1 MSQRPKIA
9 LYWCSSCGGCEE
21 SVLDL
26 SDGLLGLSDT
36 LDIVFWPVAMDA
48 KVRDVDSLHEGELS
62 ACLINGSVR
71 TDEQVHMAK
80 LLRAKSKV
88 LIAHGSCACFGGVY
102 ALANLY
108 PRDEVLSRSFREVS
122 TVRNPGNIL
131 PANPFSGYADEVPLG
146 DFHDRVKTMDQ
157 VVDVDYYLPG
167 CPPTPELVE
176 KALMMIVK
184 SDLPPKGMVLAD
196 TKALC
201 HSCPRRDTKPERLEF
216 MRFKR
221 LFETEWDPSICFLD
235 QALVCLGPATRGGCG
250 ARCINGNM
258 PCRGCFGPTGNVRDH
273 GARSLSF
280 LASMVGNKDEEAM
293 EKLAASIPDPAG
305 LFYRYSVATSI
316 LKATMGD
323 TRKDE

>member
-1 MSQRPKIA
+1 VSEKPKIA

-26 SDGLLGLSDT
+26 ADGLLDVSAAV
-36 LDIVFWPVAMDA
+36 DIVFWPVAIDA
-48 KVRDVDSLHEGELS
+48 KVSDVDSLHDGELS

-80 LLRAKSKV
+80 LLREKSRV
-88 LIAHGSCACFGGVY
+88 LIAHGSCACLGGVY

-108 PRDEVLSRSFREVS
+108 PRDEVLSRSFREVP
-122 TVRNPGNIL
+122 TVHNPENVL
-131 PANPFSGYADEVPLG
+131 PSNPFSEDAGGAELG
-146 DFHDRVKTMDQ
+146 ELHDRVKAMDQ

-176 KALMMIVK
+176 RALMMVVK
-184 SDLPPKGMVLAD
+184 SDLPPKGTVLAD

-201 HSCPRRDTKPERLEF
+201 HTCPRKDTKPEKLDIV
-216 MRFKR
+216 RFKR
-221 LFETEWDPSICFLD
+221 LFETEWDPSRCFLD

-280 LASMVGNKDEEAM
+280 LASMIRMKDEESLD
-293 EKLAASIPDPAG
+293 KLAASIPDPAG
-305 LFYRYSVATSI
+305 LFYRYSVATSF
-316 LKATMGD
+316 LRAGMGGK
-323 TRKDE
+323 RKDE

>member
-1 MSQRPKIA
+1 MSERPKIA

-26 SDGLLGLSDT
+26 ADGLLEVAAA

-48 KVRDVDSLHEGELS
+48 KLRDVDALREGELS

-80 LLRAKSKV
+80 RLRAKSKV
-88 LIAHGSCACFGGVY
+88 LIAHGSCACLGGVY

-108 PRDEVLSRSFREVS
+108 PRDEVLNRSFREVP
-122 TVRNPGNIL
+122 TVHNPHGVL
-131 PANPFSGYADEVPLG
+131 PSDPFCDDEAETRLG
-146 DFHDRVKTMDQ
+146 GFHDRVKALDQ

-167 CPPTPELVE
+167 CPTTPELVE
-176 KALMMIVK
+176 KALMMAVK
-184 SDLPPKGMVLAD
+184 SDWPPKGTVLAD

-201 HSCPRRDTKPERLEF
+201 HTCPRKDTKPERLEF
-216 MRFKR
+216 PRFKR
-221 LFETEWDPSICFLD
+221 LFETVWDPSRCFLD

-258 PCRGCFGPTGNVRDH
+258 PCRGCFGPTGKVRDH

-280 LASMVGNKDEEAM
+280 LASMMEKKDEEAL
-293 EKLAASIPDPAG
+293 EKLASSIPDPAG
-305 LFYRYSVATSI
+305 LFYRYSVATSL
-316 LKATMGD
+316 LKVGWND
-323 TRKDE
+323 QRKDE